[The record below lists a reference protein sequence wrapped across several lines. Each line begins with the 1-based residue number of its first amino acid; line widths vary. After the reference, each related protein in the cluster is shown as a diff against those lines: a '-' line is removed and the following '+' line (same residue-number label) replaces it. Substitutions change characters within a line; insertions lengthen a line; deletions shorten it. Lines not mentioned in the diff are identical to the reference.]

1 MPVKDDL
8 LTDLNVRCEFDVPLA
23 PLTWYGVGGPA
34 AVVAHPANAQQLAA
48 VAQRCHEAGVRTY
61 VLGSGANLLVRDSGV
76 PDGVVVRLDD
86 AHWRQMSIEG
96 NVVTVGAG
104 YDLAK
109 LVLETAK
116 AGLGGLEALAG
127 IPASVGGAIR
137 MNAGGAYGEIGPT
150 VRRLQV
156 MSEGGQVFYR
166 DRDDLVFSYRKSNIV
181 SRYILTA
188 ELELTPDDPDALMK
202 QVKEVFLYK
211 KTTQPLAEHS
221 AGCAFK
227 NPPQDPEAPDG
238 PRQSAG
244 KLIDLAGL
252 KGHRVGCAV
261 VSERHANFV
270 FIDPAPGSDR
280 RAADVLALMDH
291 IQQVVRD
298 RFGVELEREVVV
310 WP

>member
-8 LTDLNVRCEFDVPLA
+8 LADLNVRCEFNVPLA

-34 AVVAHPANAQQLAA
+34 AVIAHPANTQQLAA

-61 VLGSGANLLVRDSGV
+61 VLGSGANLLVRDEGV

-86 AHWRQMSIEG
+86 PHWRDMKIDG
-96 NVVTVGAG
+96 NIVTVGAG
-104 YDLAK
+104 YDLSK

-150 VRRLQV
+150 VRRLEV

-166 DRDDLVFSYRKSNIV
+166 DRDDLVFTYRKSNIIA
-181 SRYILTA
+181 RYILIA
-188 ELELTPDDPDALMK
+188 ELELTPDDADQLMK

-227 NPPQDPEAPDG
+227 NPLAEPEG
-238 PRQSAG
+238 GSTQRQSAG
-244 KLIDLAGL
+244 KLIDQAGL
-252 KGHRVGCAV
+252 KGHRIGCAA
-261 VSERHANFV
+261 VSDRHANFIY
-270 FIDPAPGSDR
+270 IDRESTATP
-280 RAADVLALMDH
+280 RADDVLALMDH
-291 IQQVVRD
+291 VQATVREHH
-298 RFGVELEREVVV
+298 GVELEREVVV